1 MRRRGSMAGRSG
13 RTSRRRQAMETKGRK
28 RYRVRLSAEERAE
41 LSGIVNGKA
50 AAHRRK
56 HAHILLL
63 ADEDREGGGRTD
75 ADIAS
80 VLGVGASTVERVRK
94 RCVEEGL
101 EAAVER
107 RKQVNRKPRKLDGA
121 GEAKLVA
128 LACSAPPEGHAR
140 WTLRLLGD
148 KLVELEVVD
157 SIHKETVRKALKK
170 TT

>member
-1 MRRRGSMAGRSG
+1 M
-13 RTSRRRQAMETKGRK
+13 SR
-28 RYRVRLSAEERAE
+28 
-41 LSGIVNGKA
+41 IVNGKA
-50 AAHRRK
+50 GAYRRK

-63 ADEDREGGGRTD
+63 ADENREDGGRTD
-75 ADIAS
+75 ANIAS

-94 RCVEEGL
+94 RCMEEGL

-148 KLVELEVVD
+148 KLVELEIVD
-157 SIHKETVRKALKK
+157 SIHKETVRKAQKK
-170 TT
+170 TI

>member
-1 MRRRGSMAGRSG
+1 
-13 RTSRRRQAMETKGRK
+13 METKGRK

-63 ADEDREGGGRTD
+63 ADEDREDGGRTD

-80 VLGVGASTVERVRK
+80 VLGVGPSTVERVRK

-101 EAAVER
+101 EAALER

-170 TT
+170 TI

>member
-1 MRRRGSMAGRSG
+1 
-13 RTSRRRQAMETKGRK
+13 METKGRK

-63 ADEDREGGGRTD
+63 ADEGREDGGRTD
-75 ADIAS
+75 GDIAS

-107 RKQVNRKPRKLDGA
+107 RKQVNRKPRELDGA
-121 GEAKLVA
+121 GEAEA
-128 LACSAPPEGHAR
+128 GCAG
-140 WTLRLLGD
+140 LLGT
-148 KLVELEVVD
+148 
-157 SIHKETVRKALKK
+157 SGGPCALDAAAPRRQARGVGSR
-170 TT
+170 

>member
-1 MRRRGSMAGRSG
+1 
-13 RTSRRRQAMETKGRK
+13 MEGKGRK
-28 RYRVRLSAEERAE
+28 RYRVRLNAEERAE
-41 LSGIVNGKA
+41 LSGIVNGQA
-50 AAHRRK
+50 AVHRRK

-63 ADEDREGGGRTD
+63 ADEERKDGGRTD

-80 VLGVGASTVERVRK
+80 VLDVGTATVERVRK

-107 RKQVNRKPRKLDGA
+107 REQVNRKPRKLDCA

-128 LACSAPPEGHAR
+128 LARSAPPEGHAR

-148 KLVELEVVD
+148 KLVEWELVD
-157 SIHKETVRKALKK
+157 RIAKETVRKALKR

>member
-1 MRRRGSMAGRSG
+1 M
-13 RTSRRRQAMETKGRK
+13 
-28 RYRVRLSAEERAE
+28 
-41 LSGIVNGKA
+41 
-50 AAHRRK
+50 
-56 HAHILLL
+56 
-63 ADEDREGGGRTD
+63 
-75 ADIAS
+75 
-80 VLGVGASTVERVRK
+80 RK

-107 RKQVNRKPRKLDGA
+107 RTQVNRKPRKLDGA

-170 TT
+170 QFQTSGHRSLFESCLWVELSFELIEL

>member
-1 MRRRGSMAGRSG
+1 
-13 RTSRRRQAMETKGRK
+13 METKGRK
-28 RYRVRLSAEERAE
+28 GYRVRLSAEERAE

-75 ADIAS
+75 ADIIAS

-148 KLVELEVVD
+148 KIVELEVVD
-157 SIHKETVRKALKK
+157 NIHKETVRKALKK
-170 TT
+170 TI

>member
-1 MRRRGSMAGRSG
+1 
-13 RTSRRRQAMETKGRK
+13 MERKGRK
-28 RYRVRLSAEERAE
+28 QYRVRLSAEERAE
-41 LSGIVNGKA
+41 LSGIVNGKSA
-50 AAHRRK
+50 AYRRK

-63 ADEDREGGGRTD
+63 ADEDREDGGRTD

-80 VLGVGASTVERVRK
+80 VIGVGASTVERVRK

-128 LACSAPPEGHAR
+128 LACSAPPEGYAR

-148 KLVELEVVD
+148 KLVELEIVD
-157 SIHKETVRKALKK
+157 SIHKETVRRALKK
-170 TT
+170 TI

>member
-1 MRRRGSMAGRSG
+1 
-13 RTSRRRQAMETKGRK
+13 MERKGRK
-28 RYRVRLSAEERAE
+28 RYRVRFSAEERAE

-63 ADEDREGGGRTD
+63 ADGDREDGGRTD

-80 VLGVGASTVERVRK
+80 VLGVGTATVERVRK

-128 LACSAPPEGHAR
+128 LACSAPPGGHAR

>member
-1 MRRRGSMAGRSG
+1 
-13 RTSRRRQAMETKGRK
+13 MEGKGRK
-28 RYRVRLSAEERAE
+28 RNRVRLSAEERAE
-41 LSGIVNGKA
+41 LSGIVNGQA
-50 AAHRRK
+50 AARRRK

-63 ADEDREGGGRTD
+63 ADEERKDGGRTD

-80 VLGVGASTVERVRK
+80 VLDVGTATVERVRK

-107 RKQVNRKPRKLDGA
+107 REQVNRKPRKLDGA

-128 LACSAPPEGHAR
+128 LARSAPPEGHAR

-148 KLVELEVVD
+148 KLVEWEVVD
-157 SIHKETVRKALKK
+157 SIAKETVRKALKR